1 MCTLTEKPGAES
13 SVTKKFMD
21 SCSVSEMPVAEAE
34 AESSVAVKPR
44 MAVYSGDKM
53 TADTAQSDGGS
64 SSDPQA
70 GSYYA
75 AHSGSGYDD
84 PKAGVRTAYE
94 GSAAGV
100 TASEGSAAGV
110 TAYEGSAAGV
120 TAYEGSGTGRT
131 AYEAPDGTADY
142 EAPTGS
148 TDYEAPAGSKDY
160 EAPAGSADYEAPAG
174 KADYEAPAG
183 SADYEI
189 PALDSDYNIGDLVED
204 TKISADRGSSKIS

>member
-34 AESSVAVKPR
+34 SSVAVKPR
-44 MAVYSGDKM
+44 MALYSGDKM

-94 GSAAGV
+94 GS
-100 TASEGSAAGV
+100 
-110 TAYEGSAAGV
+110 
-120 TAYEGSGTGRT
+120 
-131 AYEAPDGTADY
+131 
-142 EAPTGS
+142 
-148 TDYEAPAGSKDY
+148 KDY

-174 KADYEAPAG
+174 TADYETPAG

>member
-1 MCTLTEKPGAES
+1 
-13 SVTKKFMD
+13 
-21 SCSVSEMPVAEAE
+21 MPVAEAE

-100 TASEGSAAGV
+100 TA
-110 TAYEGSAAGV
+110 YK
-120 TAYEGSGTGRT
+120 GSGTGRT

-142 EAPTGS
+142 KAPTGS
-148 TDYEAPAGSKDY
+148 T
-160 EAPAGSADYEAPAG
+160 DYEAPAG